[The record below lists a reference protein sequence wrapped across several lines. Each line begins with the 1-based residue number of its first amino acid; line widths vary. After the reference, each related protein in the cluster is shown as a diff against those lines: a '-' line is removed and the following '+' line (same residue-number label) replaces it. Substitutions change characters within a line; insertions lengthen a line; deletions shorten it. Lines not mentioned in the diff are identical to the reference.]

1 MKKIKAY
8 LAISLNGK
16 ISRANG
22 EVDWL
27 DALPNPEKLDYGY
40 YDFYATIDTTIQG
53 YNTYTQVMNW
63 NIDFPY
69 ADKKNYVLTRKQGLA
84 PTEQVEFISENH
96 IDFLKKLKQQEGK
109 DIWLIGGGQVN
120 TMLLNENLIDE
131 IILHVMPI
139 ILPDGIELFELIPK
153 ETFLKL
159 TNSKTYPTGVVELVY
174 QIERKIP

>member
-131 IILHVMPI
+131 IILHVCLLYTSPSPRDRTRSRMP
-139 ILPDGIELFELIPK
+139 
-153 ETFLKL
+153 
-159 TNSKTYPTGVVELVY
+159 SSA
-174 QIERKIP
+174 